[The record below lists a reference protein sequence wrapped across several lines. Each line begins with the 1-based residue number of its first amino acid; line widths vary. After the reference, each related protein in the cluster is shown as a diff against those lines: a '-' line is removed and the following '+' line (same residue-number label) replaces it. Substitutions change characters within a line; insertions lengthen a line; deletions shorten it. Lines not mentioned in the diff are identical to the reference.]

1 MSEVFPMIA
10 APARAVW
17 MFWGVALLGLGLAV
31 LFTWLAVSTGRVRF
45 EISDQSLHIRGD
57 LFGRSIPTRLL
68 EIERARVL
76 DLGVEQEY
84 RPRWRTLGTAVPGY
98 RAGWFR
104 LKNGEK
110 ALVYITQE
118 RSIAYVPVRPGSPS
132 RRVSCNTRE
141 HAAGPGSCARAS
153 P

>member
-1 MSEVFPMIA
+1 M
-10 APARAVW
+10 
-17 MFWGVALLGLGLAV
+17 
-31 LFTWLAVSTGRVRF
+31 
-45 EISDQSLHIRGD
+45 
-57 LFGRSIPTRLL
+57 
-68 EIERARVL
+68 L

-118 RSIAYVPVRPGSPS
+118 RSIAYVPVRDGYSLMLSVEDPDAFIRALG
-132 RRVSCNTRE
+132 
-141 HAAGPGSCARAS
+141 RAS
-153 P
+153 AG